1 LAQSLTSISNFAV
14 TSRCNGRC
22 TMCNIWRTEPTEDP
36 TLEQIESFFE
46 ENRDFLTDLEFIQ
59 LTGG

>member
-1 LAQSLTSISNFAV
+1 
-14 TSRCNGRC
+14 
-22 TMCNIWRTEPTEDP
+22 MCNIWRTEPTEDP